1 MNQNAWNT
9 LSNVIL
15 QATELADIESSRL
28 VVQVHQIDSHVSVL
42 LCLKQNLFLLIIIY
56 YFILE

>member
-9 LSNVIL
+9 LSYVIL
-15 QATELADIESSRL
+15 QAAELADIESSRL